1 MRTGM
6 IATLLALA
14 IAVACG
20 AMQTASA
27 QLIKCKLA
35 FTLKGWSIAYKTAKG
50 SGTITCDNGQSA
62 RVRLSTKGGGFT
74 VGKSTISDGK
84 GEFSEVGSIDELF
97 GSYATADA
105 SAGAVRSSTAQV
117 LTKGNVSLA
126 ISGTGSGWDL
136 GVSFG
141 DFRIT
146 RRK

>member
-1 MRTGM
+1 MKSGM
-6 IATLLALA
+6 FAALLSV
-14 IAVACG
+14 AVASGG
-20 AMQTASA
+20 AHTASA
-27 QLIKCKLA
+27 QVLKCRMT
-35 FTLKGWSIAYKTAKG
+35 FTLQSWSVFYKTSRG
-50 SGTITCDNGQSA
+50 SGTVTCDNGQSA
-62 RVRLSTKGGGFT
+62 NVRLSAKGGGFT
-74 VGKSTISDGK
+74 VGKSKISDGK

-126 ISGTGSGWDL
+126 ISGKGKGWDL

-146 RRK
+146 RR

>member
-1 MRTGM
+1 MKISV
-6 IATLLALA
+6 IATLLTL
-14 IAVACG
+14 AVACG
-20 AMQTASA
+20 GAQTASG
-27 QLIKCKLA
+27 QLIKCKLT
-35 FTLKGWSIAYKTAKG
+35 FRLQGWSVFYKTAKG

-62 RVRLSTKGGGFT
+62 RVTLSTKGGGFT
-74 VGKSTISDGK
+74 VGKSTIENGK

-105 SAGAVRSSTAQV
+105 SAGAVRSSDAQV

-126 ISGTGSGWDL
+126 LSGTGRGWDL

-141 DFRIT
+141 AFRIT

>member
-62 RVRLSTKGGGFT
+62 RVTLSTKGGGFT
-74 VGKSTISDGK
+74 VGKSTISNGR

-105 SAGAVRSSTAQV
+105 SAGAVRSSDAQV

-136 GVSFG
+136 GISFG
-141 DFRIT
+141 AFRIT
-146 RRK
+146 KRK

>member
-1 MRTGM
+1 MKIGLF
-6 IATLLALA
+6 ITLLAW
-14 IAVACG
+14 AVACAG
-20 AMQTASA
+20 VHAASA
-27 QLIKCKLA
+27 QLIKCKLT
-35 FTLKGWSIAYKTAKG
+35 FSLHSWSIFYKTGKG

-62 RVRLSTKGGGFT
+62 RVALSTKGGGFT
-74 VGKSTISDGK
+74 AGKSNITNGR

-105 SAGAVRSSTAQV
+105 SAGAVRSSTAQA

-126 ISGTGSGWDL
+126 ISGTGTGWDL
-136 GVSFG
+136 GISFG

>member
-1 MRTGM
+1 VKTCM
-6 IATLLALA
+6 IATLLTL
-14 IAVACG
+14 AVASGG
-20 AMQTASA
+20 ALTASA
-27 QLIKCKLA
+27 QLIKCKLT

-62 RVRLSTKGGGFT
+62 RVALSTKGGGFT
-74 VGKSTISDGK
+74 VGESTISDGK

-126 ISGTGSGWDL
+126 ISGTGRGWDL
-136 GVSFG
+136 GISFG
-141 DFRIT
+141 AFRIT
-146 RRK
+146 KRK